1 MSRLYYEETESI
13 KFGTLE
19 KLCKALDCEITII
32 RDNRG

>member
-1 MSRLYYEETESI
+1 M

>member
-1 MSRLYYEETESI
+1 M

-19 KLCKALDCEITII
+19 KLCIALDCEITII